1 MWQVLATH
9 LSLSFLNKI
18 SSNIYWKDQLIY
30 QAYSFFTTNTQI
42 LLEDALEGSR
52 VVMTFLTTSELQ
64 RYYSALQ

>member
-1 MWQVLATH
+1 MWQVLAAH
-9 LSLSFLNKI
+9 LSLTFLNMI
-18 SSNIYWKDQLIY
+18 SSNIYWKDQLIC

-64 RYYSALQ
+64 RYYPALQ